1 MLLKK
6 IYSLLLI
13 LFLILTI
20 YSIPITTLRNKK
32 VLRTNLEIKNVTIPT
47 TKIYLLNKDNYL
59 VQTEV
64 PLEGNKLEDKI
75 KNIIEYLKEDN
86 DSLKDN
92 LKGYIPR
99 YAKLINIKIDSNKII
114 LNFTKTILSNKENRD
129 IIITGIVKSLLELK
143 EIEKVSFLIED
154 KEYRELKKEYDKY
167 ITINS
172 NYNYHNR
179 NNISKVVIY
188 YLDNTYNN
196 FIPVT
201 YYMNNN
207 KEKIEIIIEEL
218 KNNPSNL
225 ISFIS
230 NNLEL
235 LDYKEEENVLS
246 LNFNSYLLNK
256 NEKVT
261 ETILNEIS
269 YSVFDNYDVN
279 MVMFLINNQE
289 LKYIMK

>member
-47 TKIYLLNKDNYL
+47 TKVYLLNKDNYL

-129 IIITGIVKSLLELK
+129 IMIIGIVKSLLELK
-143 EIEKVSFLIED
+143 EIEKLSFLIEN
-154 KEYRELKKEYDKY
+154 KEYSEFNKEYDKSLS
-167 ITINS
+167 INS
-172 NYNYHNR
+172 NYIYHNR

-201 YYMNNN
+201 YYMNSN